1 MQKQHFKTD
10 DDLTSNKYAKPYGRE
25 DNGDRDRRDKR
36 RNRDRGDDNDEELR
50 QAIELS
56 K

>member
-10 DDLTSNKYAKPYGRE
+10 DDVNSNKYAKPYGRE
-25 DNGDRDRRDKR
+25 DNGDKDRREKR
-36 RNRDRGDDNDEELR
+36 KHRGDDNDEELR